1 MGCGNS
7 AIESSMGSAA
17 KLATATSKMGGAIEQ
32 SSVKSSTPDRDGW
45 DRSRQYLVYL
55 RCSCG
60 TRMQTSG
67 GDTFFDAWLKDSRD
81 QRRMQTSRQPCDTMP
96 AHNARNRSVQD
107 GGLQCILGP
116 APCLLKIVGK
126 FAIDEH
132 SSFRQASSLP
142 LTLSF
147 VRVTSTTTTPTL
159 NTADPCHEPQ
169 HTLKLPRPSN
179 RLQGT
184 LHLVIATGSLA
195 FLKKFASNVS
205 TTWATRQQVHQQLSS
220 NVPHR
225 HTAMDGTRT
234 CSIKSPMAGS
244 CASSLKCLQSWDTID
259 DNRKKLTRA
268 RMPSNQDGNHNNEL
282 DRLRITSH

>member
-1 MGCGNS
+1 MACGNS

-169 HTLKLPRPSN
+169 HTLKLPRPSS

-184 LHLVIATGSLA
+184 PAPGNCNGIPGVLEKIRVECVDNVGNTP
-195 FLKKFASNVS
+195 ASAS
-205 TTWATRQQVHQQLSS
+205 TAVEQRAPPPLRDGWNTNLFNQVTHGWQLRVFPQ
-220 NVPHR
+220 VP
-225 HTAMDGTRT
+225 A
-234 CSIKSPMAGS
+234 
-244 CASSLKCLQSWDTID
+244 
-259 DNRKKLTRA
+259 
-268 RMPSNQDGNHNNEL
+268 EL
-282 DRLRITSH
+282 GYYR